1 MFPNGKIEW
10 EKSKFSENVPAWVLS
25 PPKGERTDKWGGRQ
39 WPHFQA
45 QAQRLIDVRSA
56 NRSIHLGSKR
66 HFREVAVLICRHAI
80 PAHTGSQAR
89 NFALRGLVAMMVAME
104 LTTLLWRRPAD
115 DDHQNEG
122 CGINMATRS
131 ATPH

>member
-1 MFPNGKIEW
+1 MQHWFLAEPCVI
-10 EKSKFSENVPAWVLS
+10 
-25 PPKGERTDKWGGRQ
+25 
-39 WPHFQA
+39 
-45 QAQRLIDVRSA
+45 
-56 NRSIHLGSKR
+56 SI
-66 HFREVAVLICRHAI
+66 CWHAI
-80 PAHTGSQAR
+80 PAHIRSQAR
-89 NFALRGLVAMMVAME
+89 NLALRSFVAMMVAME